1 MALRQVTARSISS
14 LSSVTS
20 SRSRTTGI
28 IRSFSSGLDREKSA
42 ENYDQVLDKFAQIR
56 ACAVLRTATSDA
68 CPKAMQAAIDGGF
81 KIVEFTLTTPD
92 CLQHLSDFRAKYDGD
107 VLVGCGTIL
116 TTEDAENAVD
126 AGSEFIITPVMLPD
140 VIEWCKER
148 NIVCVPGC
156 QTPTEL
162 VNAYR
167 HGAPLQ
173 KLFPG
178 VAGGPMWVKAVSS
191 ALPFLS
197 INPTSGVDLDNAGDF
212 LKMGAASVGLVA
224 PLFDPAA
231 IANGDFDTVAA
242 NAAKVMAN
250 VREAGPY
257 IRK

>member
-1 MALRQVTARSISS
+1 MALRLAQTINKVASS
-14 LSSVTS
+14 GNNRRLLSAVAN
-20 SRSRTTGI
+20 
-28 IRSFSSGLDREKSA
+28 SGLDRLHTV
-42 ENYDQVLDKFAQIR
+42 ENYESVLDRFAEIR

-81 KIVEFTLTTPD
+81 KICEFTLTTPN
-92 CLQHLSDFRAKYDGD
+92 CLQHLSDFRTKYDGK
-107 VLVGCGTIL
+107 VMIGCGTIL
-116 TTEDAENAVD
+116 TIEDAENAID

-140 VIEWCKER
+140 VIQWCKER

-162 VNAYR
+162 INAYR

-178 VAGGPMWVKAVSS
+178 VAGGPGWVKAVSS
-191 ALPFLS
+191 AMPFLA

-212 LKMGAASVGLVA
+212 LRNGAASVGLVA
-224 PLFDPAA
+224 PLFDQVA
-231 IANGDFDTVAA
+231 IGKGDFDTIAK

-250 VREAGPY
+250 VREVGPY
-257 IRK
+257 QRKK